1 MKCCG
6 AKSNLSQRSSRA
18 RRGYVLLEIVIAM
31 GLFAAV
37 SVSLVKALHVTSQT
51 SILIQ
56 DDMRIQRVLRSA
68 LTDALSN
75 PQLEESDQTVDLA
88 EITGDD
94 LPFLS
99 GEIQTLIEPLELEN
113 EDGQLL
119 QNMFRIKVTFH
130 WFADGEQKQAS
141 AETWRY
147 ADLYQP

>member
-1 MKCCG
+1 MKYCG
-6 AKSNLSQRSSRA
+6 ANSNLSQRSSRA
-18 RRGYVLLEIVIAM
+18 CRGYVLLEIVIAM

-75 PQLEESDQTVDLA
+75 PQLGESDQTVDLA

-130 WFADGEQKQAS
+130 WFADGEQKQSS

>member
-1 MKCCG
+1 MKYCG

-99 GEIQTLIEPLELEN
+99 GELQTLIEPLELEN
-113 EDGQLL
+113 EEGQLL
-119 QNMFRIKVTFH
+119 QNMFRIKVTLH

>member
-1 MKCCG
+1 MKHCG

-130 WFADGEQKQAS
+130 WFADGEQKESS